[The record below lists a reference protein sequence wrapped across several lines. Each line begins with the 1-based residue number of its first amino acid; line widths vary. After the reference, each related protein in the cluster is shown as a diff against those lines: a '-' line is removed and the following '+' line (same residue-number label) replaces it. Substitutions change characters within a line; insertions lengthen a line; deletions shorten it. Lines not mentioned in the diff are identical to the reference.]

1 MKRIALPAFFAVSLL
16 ASPVSAQSANID
28 GLVAGC
34 WLDAKN
40 CVALVEGFIDG
51 LDPNA
56 EESQVLVGLLA
67 SELYDVGQNAQTKD
81 RHGFFVGI
89 LRLSK
94 WLKSV
99 GASQFEEVRD
109 LADELVKE
117 GNGQDGGDV
126 GDGEDGGDG
135 GGGQDGGDGG
145 DGQDGG
151 DVGDGQ
157 DGGDGGDGQDGGG
170 GGDGQDGGG
179 GGDGGQDGGDEP
191 DDEPDEDDVDDEPD
205 DASDE

>member
-99 GASQFEEVRD
+99 GASQFE
-109 LADELVKE
+109 
-117 GNGQDGGDV
+117 
-126 GDGEDGGDG
+126 
-135 GGGQDGGDGG
+135 